1 MSTALLRQPDVCAL
15 RGRKGSAHYSD
26 TELKRR
32 ARHHF
37 VELSRQQVAAAIRRM
52 ATEGFGDYEIA
63 AACGLAVEQVRAIL
77 GERPEASTGAS
88 SRRGNRGRG

>member
-1 MSTALLRQPDVCAL
+1 
-15 RGRKGSAHYSD
+15 
-26 TELKRR
+26 
-32 ARHHF
+32 
-37 VELSRQQVAAAIRRM
+37 M